1 MIMNFMQKV
10 LFILGVTYAAIG
22 VVVTAI
28 LLGIPVLTGDFVYL
42 AAIPLFFVVLGL
54 SFLTG
59 VGASMHKRKVIMQ
72 KGIKYPAKIYSYVQN
87 TAYTVNDHFPY
98 NAKVHYFDRNHIERE
113 TIIPTAFKS
122 GAAMYPIGM
131 TIDIYEY
138 RGKYAYD
145 PDSIRNE
152 ILPNEEELMDDKP
165 IDALKVRLVAVKCK
179 TCGASYQDAAGYT
192 GKCPYCGSYQNV
204 TD

>member
-1 MIMNFMQKV
+1 MNVAQKV
-10 LFILGVTYAAIG
+10 LLILGIAWTAIG
-22 VVVTAI
+22 SIVSIV

-54 SFLTG
+54 SFIAG
-59 VGASMHKRKVIMQ
+59 VAISLHKRKVIMQ
-72 KGIKYPAKIYSYVQN
+72 KGIKYPAKIYSYVRN
-87 TAYTVNDHFPY
+87 TAYTVNDSHPY
-98 NAKVHYFDRNHIERE
+98 NARVHYFDKNQVERE
-113 TIIPTAFKS
+113 TIIPTGFRAGS
-122 GAAMYPIGM
+122 AMYPVGM

-145 PDSIRNE
+145 PDSVRSE
-152 ILPNEEELMDDKP
+152 VLPREEELMDDKP
-165 IDALKVRLVAVKCK
+165 IDALKVRLVAVTCK